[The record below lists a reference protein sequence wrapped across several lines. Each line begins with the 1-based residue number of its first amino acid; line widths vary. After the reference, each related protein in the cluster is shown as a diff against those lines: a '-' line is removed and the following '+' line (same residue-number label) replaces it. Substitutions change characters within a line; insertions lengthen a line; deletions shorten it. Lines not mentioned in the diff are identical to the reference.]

1 MKGMR
6 TRRWSAAALAAL
18 VGASAWGCGKEES
31 PTRSFE
37 AAKVED
43 GSDVHWDAATHD
55 RLAVPTMGAPSSGAN
70 GASGAPGSGA
80 SGATSATGGAM
91 GTDPMK
97 APGAA
102 DGISSVQSNVKFTA
116 QEGWKEVAPTAVRL
130 VNFQAGDPAVECYVT
145 VLAGDGGG
153 AAGNVNRWRQ
163 QVGLPPASAGEVD
176 ALPHV
181 PMLGGQALLIEA
193 AGAEKTILGT
203 VSLLGGRS
211 VFVKMIG
218 PGDLVARE
226 KGRFMAF
233 CGSLSLG
240 G

>member
-1 MKGMR
+1 MR
-6 TRRWSAAALAAL
+6 TRRFGAAALAAL
-18 VGASAWGCGKEES
+18 VGAGSWGCNKEEN

-37 AAKVED
+37 AGQVEPS
-43 GSDVHWDAATHD
+43 SDVRWDAPTKD
-55 RLAVPTMGAPSSGAN
+55 RLAVPTMGAPAAGAN
-70 GASGAPGSGA
+70 GASGADDPH
-80 SGATSATGGAM
+80 GATAGGAM
-91 GTDPMK
+91 GTDAMK

-102 DGISSVQSNVKFTA
+102 DGISSVQSNVKFA
-116 QEGWKEVAPTAVRL
+116 PQEGWKEVAPTAVRL
-130 VNFQAGDPAVECYVT
+130 VNVQAGDPAVECYVT

-163 QVGLPPASAGEVD
+163 QVGLPPASAGEID

-181 PMLGGQALLIEA
+181 PMLGGQGLLIEA

>member
-1 MKGMR
+1 MR

-18 VGASAWGCGKEES
+18 VGAGSWGCNKEEN

-37 AAKVED
+37 AAQVEQS
-43 GSDVHWDAATHD
+43 SDVRWDAPTKD
-55 RLAVPTMGAPSSGAN
+55 RLAVPTMGAPGA
-70 GASGAPGSGA
+70 GASGAEDA
-80 SGATSATGGAM
+80 HGATAGGGK
-91 GTDPMK
+91 GTDAMS

-102 DGISSVQSNVKFTA
+102 DGISSVQSNVKFTP
-116 QEGWKEVAPTAVRL
+116 QEGWKQIAPTAVRL

-163 QVGLPPASAGEVD
+163 QVGLPPASAGEID